1 MFLLFKALVS
11 GGIIAGA
18 SELAKRFPLWGAVF
32 VSIPMTSLMTAI
44 WMHIEK
50 EDNSKISSFLENIF
64 WAHIPTLLFFILCP
78 VLLRSGMGF
87 WLALLISLG
96 ATCLL
101 FMAYVFVMK
110 SFGIQVVD

>member
-18 SELAKRFPLWGAVF
+18 SELAKKFPLWGAVF

-50 EDNSKISSFLENIF
+50 ENNSKISDFLENVF
-64 WAHIPTLLFFILCP
+64 WAHIPTLLFFVLCP
-78 VLLRSGMGF
+78 ALLRAGMGF
-87 WLALLISLG
+87 WLALSISLG

-101 FMAYVFVMK
+101 FMGYAFVMK
-110 SFGIQVVD
+110 TFGIQVVE